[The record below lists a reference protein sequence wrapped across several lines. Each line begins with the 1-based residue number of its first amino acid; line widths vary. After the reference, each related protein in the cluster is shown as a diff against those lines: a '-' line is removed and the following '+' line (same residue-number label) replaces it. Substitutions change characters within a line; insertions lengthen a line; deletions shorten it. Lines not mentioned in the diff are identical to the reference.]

1 MRGESSTC
9 VIHVIGW
16 FHLRFKNIG
25 GARRLL
31 KQCSRVNA
39 AATAFMNCPVGRWGV
54 DGHERGP
61 AARRARRRR
70 EEAVDAALVVVF
82 IPQLE
87 HGEEELV
94 RPRPVPV
101 EVLETKQT
109 QEVEVGPAPLQ
120 TLPRLVQRAR
130 TCVHVPRWCIRRVS
144 YR

>member
-1 MRGESSTC
+1 MCQSISPY
-9 VIHVIGW
+9 
-16 FHLRFKNIG
+16 L
-25 GARRLL
+25 
-31 KQCSRVNA
+31 A
-39 AATAFMNCPVGRWGV
+39 ANLVDHCGRAGPNGLWVSDIAYWTPTVAAVGRWGV

-120 TLPRLVQRAR
+120 TFPRLVQRAG